1 MSDNWQICEP
11 TFFYLGSRLGKNAV
25 ESVRQSLWMWKR
37 MNKPCPRS
45 KETRRKCGAV
55 VTHSGGQITWL
66 VGRVGDMG
74 GGDIFC
80 NLWATDNKPIVW
92 PIPLLV
98 TATSQSGKEQ
108 FGVMGR
114 GEGRPSP
121 ASMGDRQCGCQ
132 LGRGQQSDKKLGNKS
147 CRPSSITAPTFLG
160 SSCSKALSISGRG
173 RKEVCHKPQL
183 WFSLK
188 IQIPMSVPLF

>member
-1 MSDNWQICEP
+1 MYCGVSDPLRRANC
-11 TFFYLGSRLGKNAV
+11 FGSWEGWGL
-25 ESVRQSLWMWKR
+25 
-37 MNKPCPRS
+37 
-45 KETRRKCGAV
+45 
-55 VTHSGGQITWL
+55 
-66 VGRVGDMG
+66 

-160 SSCSKALSISGRG
+160 SSCSKALSISGKEKSLPRTQALIFTQNPKSNISSSSFRG
-173 RKEVCHKPQL
+173 RTSRIKNAVFFKPMGEGGHPK
-183 WFSLK
+183 FK
-188 IQIPMSVPLF
+188 NCVANFV